1 MLGMMIPRLL
11 TTSLLLDH
19 ITGAVAIFIIP
30 SWLIL
35 SQWHLNP
42 RPTCWIGGGGNKSGG
57 GGACMGVDGRHFLRL
72 AVPSGVSI
80 GDGSIRGG
88 HMVVWW
94 RGRSSW
100 EEALQRCCCWG
111 CSPRSL
117 PLPSP
122 LLILLQEPL
131 VVTVTFL
138 HLSWP
143 FKARCEVEAESLI
156 PWGFARI
163 AWRFILR
170 AGTAVATVTGAARRA
185 PNKRYVLDRI
195 DRFWEGGFI
204 TRKFGEQDSR
214 IRKKM
219 CKRRLDP
226 IDPNEFY
233 HPVVIYLVL
242 IYKGV

>member
-1 MLGMMIPRLL
+1 MLGMMVPHWL
-11 TTSLLLDH
+11 TPGLLLDH
-19 ITGAVAIFIIP
+19 ITWAVTIFIIP

-35 SQWHLNP
+35 TQWHLYP
-42 RPTCWIGGGGNKSGG
+42 GPTCWIGSGGNQGVG
-57 GGACMGVDGRHFLRL
+57 GGACMGVDGRHILRL

-80 GDGSIRGG
+80 GDGSIRGD

-122 LLILLQEPL
+122 LLILLQGSL
-131 VVTVTFL
+131 VVSVTFL

-143 FKARCEVEAESLI
+143 FKARCEVKAESLI
-156 PWGFARI
+156 PWGFASI

-170 AGTAVATVTGAARRA
+170 AGTAVATVAGAARRA
-185 PNKRYVLDRI
+185 SNKRYVLDRI
-195 DRFWEGGFI
+195 DRFWEGRFI